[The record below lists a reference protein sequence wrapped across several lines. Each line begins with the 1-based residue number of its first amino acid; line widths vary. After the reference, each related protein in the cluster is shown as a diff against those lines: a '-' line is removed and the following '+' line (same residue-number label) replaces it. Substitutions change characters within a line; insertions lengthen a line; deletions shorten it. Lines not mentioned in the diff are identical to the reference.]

1 MAFLD
6 TIRLYIER
14 LDEKKLHMYLGI
26 ILLAYASICGFIVY
40 RFYRN
45 VHYYKARISS
55 INKKREEL
63 REILTR
69 LERVKKEQADVD
81 ALLESDREFKIG
93 GYFNEVMEKLN
104 ITQNKTREADTT
116 SELLENG
123 YTEVKLSASFANL
136 STQKLTELLL
146 TIQDNPRIY
155 TKELIVHQ
163 PNGART
169 INVTLVI
176 ATLEPKSELT
186 GVIGRAHV

>member
-1 MAFLD
+1 MEFFENL
-6 TIRLYIER
+6 RLYIER
-14 LDEKKLHMYLGI
+14 LDEKKLLTYMASA
-26 ILLAYASICGFIVY
+26 LLIYALICGFIIY
-40 RFYRN
+40 RFYAN
-45 VHYYKARISS
+45 VGYYKARSAT
-55 INKKREEL
+55 INKKRQEL
-63 REILTR
+63 RDILTR
-69 LERVKKEQADVD
+69 LERVQKEQADVD
-81 ALLESDREFKIG
+81 ALLDADRDFKIG
-93 GYFNEVMEKLN
+93 GYFNDVMQKLN
-104 ITQNKTREADTT
+104 IMQNKTREPDTT

-176 ATLEPKSELT
+176 ATLEPKTELT
-186 GVIGRAHV
+186 GVEE